1 MINSEEEDGLEEE
14 RMSPNTP
21 IPHKD
26 TPRSADDEH
35 EYLYDEK
42 EMRGIDADN

>member
-1 MINSEEEDGLEEE
+1 MIDLDQEDLEEE

-21 IPHKD
+21 IPTKD
-26 TPRSADDEH
+26 TPRSEDDEN
-35 EYLYDEK
+35 EFLYDEK